1 MRKKN
6 VWVVTQVIVG
16 RVSFTV
22 DTYVIGWFHS
32 LNEAKRFIEEEYKK
46 LYKLSS
52 NEPSTISRNDRGL
65 TYKSEYVISQIVIN
79 RATGV

>member
-1 MRKKN
+1 MKKKN

-32 LNEAKRFIEEEYKK
+32 LNEAKRFIEEEYKR
-46 LYKLSS
+46 LYKLSD
-52 NEPSTISRNDRGL
+52 EPSTISRNDWGW
-65 TYKSEYVISQIVIN
+65 TYKSEFVISQMVISH
-79 RATGV
+79 APAV